1 MVSAGRSLFSLR
13 AEETSGGSVAL
24 SSRKNLTRYDGTK
37 GSESNK
43 KKRKKSVVGRTYV
56 MLLMN
61 KQDPPKMHPSIHE
74 GLDGSGLGFLQ
85 ETNLMV

>member
-24 SSRKNLTRYDGTK
+24 SSRKNLTRYVGTN
-37 GSESNK
+37 GSDRTK
-43 KKRKKSVVGRTYV
+43 KHKKCVVGRTYV

-61 KQDPPKMHPSIHE
+61 KQDPPKMHPSI
-74 GLDGSGLGFLQ
+74 SGLGFL
-85 ETNLMV
+85 LVRV

>member
-43 KKRKKSVVGRTYV
+43 KNTRNVLWGGH
-56 MLLMN
+56 M
-61 KQDPPKMHPSIHE
+61 
-74 GLDGSGLGFLQ
+74 
-85 ETNLMV
+85 